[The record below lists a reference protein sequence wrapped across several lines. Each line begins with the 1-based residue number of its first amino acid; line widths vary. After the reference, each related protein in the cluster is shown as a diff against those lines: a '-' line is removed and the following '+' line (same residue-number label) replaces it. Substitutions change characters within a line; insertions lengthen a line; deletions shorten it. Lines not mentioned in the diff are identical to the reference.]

1 MQQLGIVRILSVVL
15 LSHVK
20 LYLASSRRY
29 DPIRR
34 FVSTIGG
41 PHAGYFV
48 NNTYES
54 NIGLP
59 VATQELELGAQQ
71 KSKVVVNNIG
81 NSSEV
86 NMYVTGNDLTNN
98 LVILTPN
105 GQWYYPTVN
114 DSLNVPMKL
123 SSDVI
128 TIPVQCTSPAIEV
141 RLPSPVSAGRIWFA
155 HGDLEFSVVRTQTS
169 SASLVQPSLTYA
181 NISWDFVEFTTTPE
195 EGLWVNL
202 SFVDFVG
209 IALGLEL
216 VNYSPENTTSVPQSA
231 LGLQSSAID
240 TLCRRLADQSIID
253 GYSWGDLCLRN
264 SDSRPVRVLSP
275 TSYIQA
281 NPEAFSDYWTCYI
294 EEVWT
299 RYTSESLTIYPNS
312 QDLGDIS
319 CGVQDDLLIC
329 TDAKGTVEDF
339 GKPSAKDVF
348 GCNSGPFTITENSSD
363 LSRAVVPRLCAGIN
377 RSTLLLD
384 DSSFQPSGIPPR
396 LYYTGNVTNWYSKLV
411 HQLEIDG
418 KGYAFPYDDVSSVD
432 GDSSQSGLLT
442 VPEPWVLSLF
452 VGA

>member
-1 MQQLGIVRILSVVL
+1 MLQLGGVCILSVVL

-20 LYLASSRRY
+20 LHLASSRRS
-29 DPIRR
+29 DPVRR

-41 PHAGYFV
+41 HNEAYFV

-54 NIGLP
+54 KVGLS
-59 VATQELELGAQQ
+59 VATQNLEPGGQQ
-71 KSKVVVNNIG
+71 KSKIVVNNIG

-86 NMYVTGNDLTNN
+86 NMYVTGIDLTSS

-105 GQWYYPTVN
+105 GQWYHPTVN
-114 DSLNVPMKL
+114 DSLNVPTKL
-123 SSDVI
+123 PSDII
-128 TIPVQCTSPAIEV
+128 TIPAQGTSLAIEV

-155 HGDLEFSVVRTQTS
+155 HGDLEFSVVRTQNS
-169 SASLVQPSLTYA
+169 SASLVPPSLIDVT
-181 NISWDFVEFTTTPE
+181 IPWGFVEFTSTPE
-195 EGLWVNL
+195 ENLWVNL

-216 VNYSPENTTSVPQSA
+216 VGSSPENTTSAPQSA

-240 TLCRRLADQSIID
+240 TLCRCLADQSIID
-253 GYSWGDLCLRN
+253 GYSWGDLCLRS

-294 EEVWT
+294 EDVWA
-299 RYTSESLTIYPNS
+299 RYSSESLTINPHS
-312 QDLGDIS
+312 QDLGNIS

-329 TDAKGTVEDF
+329 TDANGAVENF
-339 GKPSAKDVF
+339 EKPSARDVW
-348 GCNSGPFTITENSSD
+348 GCNSGPFTITKNSSD
-363 LSRAVVPRLCAGIN
+363 LSRAVIPQLCAGIN

-384 DSSFQPSGIPPR
+384 NGSYQPSGIPSS
-396 LYYTGNVTNWYSKLV
+396 LYYTSEVTNWYSKIV
-411 HQLEIDG
+411 HQVEKDG
-418 KGYAFPYDDVSSVD
+418 KGYAFPYDDVSSAD

-442 VPEPWVLSLF
+442 APEPWVLSLF